1 MKTTPQARKSVPYR
15 IIPPLF
21 GKRLQ
26 DLSEG
31 GPAVGGG
38 GREVGPAV
46 HRLQPGGQ
54 EHAQGP
60 PTAPSRSLQNIG
72 GVFFIAITTSA
83 SDPDAEAGFLIIV
96 DPNPDPDPGF

>member
-1 MKTTPQARKSVPYR
+1 M
-15 IIPPLF
+15 F
-21 GKRLQ
+21 GERLQ

-54 EHAQGP
+54 EHAKGP
-60 PTAPSRSLQNIG
+60 ATTTRRSLQNICE
-72 GVFFIAITTSA
+72 FFYRNNYGTLPA
-83 SDPDAEAGFLIIV
+83 SDPDPEQVLFFWWTWIQIQV
-96 DPNPDPDPGF
+96 SDDQK